1 MAMHHLVHRTRRIA
15 SLRLWLAALA
25 ALCVSSILPA
35 QVSDNRPV
43 YYVMLKSLEDAFE
56 AYNFALA
63 SELRTQAS
71 ALETRH
77 NAGRRGI
84 TGEYEQLQAERS
96 ARESRFNAER
106 EALNKQ
112 IAAITERITL
122 RTGHLEEERRIQRH
136 HSPRYA
142 TDPRISAL
150 KERIAA
156 QLAAIDAV
164 RVNYLAQAQAT
175 DKARAALT
183 RQIEEYVSAGDPLAL
198 EIRGLNED
206 WQHFAE
212 EQRDKLKKLADAYA
226 VDYAAYDKW
235 LRNERAIIEESR
247 AALTSLQE
255 TDREQRALHG
265 ETETLLRDTIDEY
278 NALVE
283 EHNKAGVND
292 PGRDQRARTFAALEA
307 RIAELQSTLSDARNA
322 VVRANEALEENN
334 RTLNELYARFK
345 SAKNARDATLAVD
358 LAEINASRRAAE
370 AAIDARRAQ
379 VDAQIKRLEAHIS
392 SELRDARENLE
403 KLNARMVDSF
413 GRDHGGFDA
422 ALTRVIELND
432 NGLLYTTSGAP
443 RFDLSRPIIAQVY
456 SAVEQLEAD
465 RSAIDA
471 RIAAIEKSDGGAP
484 VAADSQPQS
493 VPDLEREL
501 EAATT
506 ERQRLLEAY
515 ATAARESQARSLAL
529 EKRLI
534 GADTRFAEARAR
546 LGEFYTARADL
557 TRAEMQAV
565 QRVLVAAAKG
575 APRPASTNGDYAHF
589 LEVLQNKAGR
599 MNPPVQAS
607 LLAPHA
613 LLDGLGSRMPDPGA
627 RADAGRWV
635 PFASRRITASRELAG
650 ADKLAVAAAW
660 LERLR
665 KQADFA
671 GMSRQLEAGDAVA
684 DAGQALSSL
693 FLDGVMEHTAIVEQR
708 LDDGAFGFQVSVLGR
723 DYQLDADGS
732 LAPLPKR

>member
-1 MAMHHLVHRTRRIA
+1 MPMHYLVHRTRRIA
-15 SLRLWLAALA
+15 SLRLCLAALA
-25 ALCVSSILPA
+25 ALAVPSILPA

-56 AYNFALA
+56 AYNLALA
-63 SELRTQAS
+63 SELGTRAS
-71 ALETRH
+71 ALEARYD
-77 NAGRRGI
+77 AERLGFS
-84 TGEYEQLQAERS
+84 GEYERLQTERS
-96 ARESRFNAER
+96 ARESQFNAER
-106 EALNKQ
+106 EVLNERIAALN
-112 IAAITERITL
+112 ERITL
-122 RTGHLEEERRIQRH
+122 RAGRIEEERRIQRH

-164 RVNYLAQAQAT
+164 RLSYLAQLQAT

-198 EIRGLNED
+198 EIRALKED

-212 EQRDKLKKLADAYA
+212 EERGKLKKLADAYA

-235 LRNERAIIEESR
+235 LRNERASIDELR
-247 AALTSLQE
+247 AALASLQE

-265 ETETLLRDTIDEY
+265 ETQALLRASIDEY

-283 EHNKAGVND
+283 EHNQAGVND
-292 PGRDQRARTFAALEA
+292 AGRDQRAESFAALEA
-307 RIAELQSTLSDARNA
+307 RITELQATLSDARNA
-322 VVRANEALEENN
+322 VVRANKALQENN
-334 RTLNELYARFK
+334 QALNDVYARFK
-345 SAKNARDATLAVD
+345 SAKIARDATLAAD
-358 LAEINASRRAAE
+358 LAEINASRLAAE

-379 VDAQIKRLEAHIS
+379 VDAQVKSLEAHIS

-403 KLNARMVDSF
+403 ALNARMVDAF

-422 ALTRVIELND
+422 AITRVIEMND
-432 NGLLYTTSGAP
+432 SGLLYTAGGAP
-443 RFDLSRPIIAQVY
+443 QFDLSRPMTAQVY
-456 SAVEQLEAD
+456 SAVEQLDAD

-484 VAADSQPQS
+484 VKAGSQPEAAQ
-493 VPDLEREL
+493 DLEREL
-501 EAATT
+501 AGANT

-515 ATAARESQARSLAL
+515 AASARESQARTLAL
-529 EKRLI
+529 DKRL
-534 GADTRFAEARAR
+534 AAANARFAEERAR
-546 LGEFYTARADL
+546 LTELYSARANL

-575 APRPASTNGDYAHF
+575 ASGPVSKSGDYARF
-589 LEVLQNKAGR
+589 LDALRDKAAH
-599 MNPPVQAS
+599 MNPPARAS

-613 LLDGLGSRMPDPGA
+613 LLDGLGARLTDPGTG
-627 RADAGRWV
+627 ADAGSWV
-635 PFASRRITASRELAG
+635 AFASRKITASRELAG
-650 ADKLAVAAAW
+650 TDKRAVAAAW

-665 KQADFA
+665 RQADFA
-671 GMSRQLEAGDAVA
+671 RMRRQLQASDAVA
-684 DAGQALSSL
+684 NAGQALSSL
-693 FLDGVMEHTAIVEQR
+693 FLNGVMEHTAIIEQR
-708 LDDGAFGFQVSVLGR
+708 LDDGALGIQVSVLGR